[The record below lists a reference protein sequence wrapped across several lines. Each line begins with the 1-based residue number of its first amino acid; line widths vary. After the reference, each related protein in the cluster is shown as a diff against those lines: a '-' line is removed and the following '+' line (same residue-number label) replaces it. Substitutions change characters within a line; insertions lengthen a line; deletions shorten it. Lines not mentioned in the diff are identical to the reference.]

1 MLGIALIHFS
11 SLTIPL
17 FPLFVFQLTL
27 RCFHFSG
34 VINKAATN
42 ISMHVPLCARVPQG
56 YKNEIAGLQTVFIN
70 DSANPFAKVIVLIY
84 ISFKTFK

>member
-1 MLGIALIHFS
+1 
-11 SLTIPL
+11 
-17 FPLFVFQLTL
+17 
-27 RCFHFSG
+27 
-34 VINKAATN
+34 
-42 ISMHVPLCARVPQG
+42 MHVPLCARVPQG